1 MYHSESGGDHYCV
14 PAAAAV
20 LLCKF
25 LAEQLCYIQYG
36 NLEFTG
42 FLCLIEI
49 FNADR
54 TGCYQNICSACYG
67 FFNSLFA
74 GGYRII
80 MLAELDAAGSAASG
94 MHAVALHF
102 HQLEPGDGS
111 ENFAGRVIEA
121 AVPAE
126 VAGVMIGYLHFG
138 S

>member
-1 MYHSESGGDHYCV
+1 LYHSESGGDHYCV
-14 PAAAAV
+14 PAAAAA

-25 LAEQLCYIQYG
+25 LAEQFCDIQYG

-42 FLCLIEI
+42 FLCLFQI

-54 TGCYQNICSACYG
+54 TGCYQSICSACYG
-67 FFNSLFA
+67 FFNSLSA
-74 GGYRII
+74 G
-80 MLAELDAAGSAASG
+80 GSAASG
-94 MHAVALHF
+94 IHAVALHF
-102 HQLEPGDGS
+102 HKLEPGDGS

-126 VAGVMIGYLHFG
+126 AAVVMIGYLHFG